1 MAEPDIQFFKGVE
14 HAVLSIE
21 PDAPPAVLYVLF
33 DNAFFPARGH
43 VAEVRIE
50 QVVRAHH
57 GKPGIDR
64 ASFTLVDLVDSRLHV
79 VVDATTRHPT

>member
-1 MAEPDIQFFKGVE
+1 MRRRLSWTFF
-14 HAVLSIE
+14 STM
-21 PDAPPAVLYVLF
+21 PF
-33 DNAFFPARGH
+33 GH

-50 QVVRAHH
+50 QVMRAHH

-64 ASFTLVDLVDSRLHV
+64 AAFTLVDLVDSGLHV